1 MTCLRSLSTLSSPKQ
16 AFAKDLIMNKEI
28 VAINQDKDAVMA
40 SKVYTNGRN
49 SWMTDVWIKPLS
61 DGSFAVAL
69 INKDPERAQ
78 PIVLK
83 LSGDTDGDFYSGAA
97 SSTAQVRDV
106 GRRVELGNH
115 TDVFNATV
123 PPMDGM
129 LLRMTF

>member
-1 MTCLRSLSTLSSPKQ
+1 MGPEPVTCLHSLSTLSSPKQ

-78 PIVLK
+78 PIVLS

-97 SSTAQVRDV
+97 SSTAQVRDQLI
-106 GRRVELGNH
+106 LG
-115 TDVFNATV
+115 
-123 PPMDGM
+123 
-129 LLRMTF
+129 

>member
-1 MTCLRSLSTLSSPKQ
+1 MCLHSLSTLSSPKQ

-106 GRRVELGNH
+106 GRRVEVRL
-115 TDVFNATV
+115 
-123 PPMDGM
+123 
-129 LLRMTF
+129 